1 MGSIYRYSAWA
12 FFGFK
17 DYTKRGYEN
26 NSKKFNNEALNVDL
40 TGKIAIVTGA
50 NSGLGK
56 YVASELFRR
65 GATVHMLCRDETR
78 GEQARQDI
86 LSQVKTSENKEVGEN
101 LLKLHKVDISDLKR
115 VKEFVKQ
122 FDQEEGYCHILINNA
137 GVMNNERKLTNY
149 GVETNFAINTLGTHF
164 LTKQMIP
171 ILQKSGPGSRAVCK
185 ILIYTIY
192 IFYIHIFF
200 LLKKKKTLFF
210 LGGYI
215 IGWYV
220 P

>member
-1 MGSIYRYSAWA
+1 MGSLYRYSAWA

-17 DYTKRGYEN
+17 DYTKRGYEK
-26 NSKKFNNEALNVDL
+26 NSKNFNNEALNVDL

-56 YVASELFRR
+56 YVTTELFRR

-86 LSQVKTSENKEVGEN
+86 LSQVKTSFTAENKEVDVN

-122 FDQEEGYCHILINNA
+122 YEQEEKYCHILINNA
-137 GVMNNERKLTNY
+137 GVMNNERTLTNY

-164 LTKQMIP
+164 LTKQMVP

-185 ILIYTIY
+185 LLIA
-192 IFYIHIFF
+192 
-200 LLKKKKTLFF
+200 
-210 LGGYI
+210 
-215 IGWYV
+215 
-220 P
+220 